1 MSDKVKN
8 KKAAT
13 PASEPLVTPANVSA
27 VTPAGVAAAAE
38 PSRFST
44 LTRDLFTGNALIPV
58 LAVLASFLVGG
69 ILIALS
75 SESVQSASSYFF
87 ARPGDTLLA
96 IWNSIFGAY
105 DALFRG
111 SVYNYQADTFGDA
124 MLSLTQTL
132 AYATPITIAG
142 LGLAV
147 AFRSGLFNIGGTGQ
161 IIAGAVGSTVV
172 ALYLPIWPGPLHFLV
187 AVLAGVVAGA
197 LFGGFVGFLK
207 ATTGANEVIVTIMF
221 NYVAV
226 FLLHYSLTT
235 WLKAPLANNPQ
246 SSPLP
251 QDVLYPSLA
260 GPQYPLH
267 AGFVAMLLAVAGVWW
282 LMNRS
287 SVGFHFKA
295 LGHNPSA
302 SRVAGINIGRTY
314 FLVMAVSGALAGL
327 AGTSQILGT
336 EKYLGTGVAATFGFD
351 AITVAL
357 LGRSNPLG
365 VLAAGILFGGLR
377 AGAVT
382 MQANQNVP
390 IDIVY
395 VVQSMIVLFIAAPPL
410 VRSIFFMP
418 KPKEAR
424 A

>member
-1 MSDKVKN
+1 MSDKAN
-8 KKAAT
+8 LTKAEA
-13 PASEPLVTPANVSA
+13 PV
-27 VTPAGVAAAAE
+27 G
-38 PSRFST
+38 RFSG
-44 LTRDLFTGNALIPV
+44 LAQDLVRGNALIPV

-69 ILIALS
+69 ILIAFS
-75 SESVQSASSYFF
+75 NEGVQTASAYFF
-87 ARPGDTLLA
+87 ARPGDTFAA
-96 IWNSIFGAY
+96 IGQAVFGAY

-111 SVYNYQADTFGDA
+111 SVYNYQADNFADGI
-124 MLSLTQTL
+124 LSLTQTL

-161 IIAGAVGSTVV
+161 IIVGAVGSTII
-172 ALYLPIWPGPLHFLV
+172 ALYVPIWPGPLHFLV
-187 AVLAGVVAGA
+187 AVLAGILGGA
-197 LFGGFVGFLK
+197 IFGGFVGFLK
-207 ATTGANEVIVTIMF
+207 ASTGANEVIVTIMF
-221 NYVAV
+221 NYVAG
-226 FLLHYSLTT
+226 FALHYSLTS
-235 WLKAPLANNPQ
+235 WLKAPLAVNPQ
-246 SSPLP
+246 SSPVP
-251 QDVLYPSLA
+251 NDALYPLLA
-260 GPQYPLH
+260 GPTYPLH
-267 AGFVAMLLAVAGVWW
+267 AGFIVMLLAVAAVWW

-287 SVGFHFKA
+287 SVGFHFRA

-302 SRVAGINIGRTY
+302 AKVAGININRTY

-336 EKYLGTGVAATFGFD
+336 EKYLGTGVAATYGFD

-357 LGRSNPLG
+357 LGRSNPIG

-418 KPKEAR
+418 KSKESR

>member
-1 MSDKVKN
+1 MSEKVKPSKSDKV
-8 KKAAT
+8 
-13 PASEPLVTPANVSA
+13 
-27 VTPAGVAAAAE
+27 AE
-38 PSRFST
+38 GRFAT

-75 SESVQSASSYFF
+75 SADVQAASGYFF
-87 ARPGDTLLA
+87 ARPGDTFVA
-96 IWNSIFGAY
+96 IWNAIYGAY

-111 SVYNYQADTFGDA
+111 SIFNYQAANFADGV
-124 MLSLTQTL
+124 LSLTQTL

-161 IIAGAVGSTVV
+161 IIAGAVGATIV
-172 ALYLPIWPGPLHFLV
+172 ALYVPIWPGPLHFFI
-187 AVLAGVVAGA
+187 AVLAGVAAGA

-221 NYVAV
+221 NYIAV
-226 FLLHYSLTT
+226 FMLHYSLTT
-235 WLKAPLANNPQ
+235 WLKAPLAVNPQ

-251 QDVLYPSLA
+251 GDVMYPLLA
-260 GPQYPLH
+260 GPAYPLH
-267 AGFVAMLLAVAGVWW
+267 AGFIAMLLAVVAVWW

-287 SVGFHFKA
+287 SVGFHFRA

-302 SRVAGINIGRTY
+302 ARVAGINIGRTY

-336 EKYLGTGVAATFGFD
+336 EKYLGTGVAATYGFD

-357 LGRSNPLG
+357 LGRSNPWG
-365 VLAAGILFGGLR
+365 VLAAGLLFGGLR

-418 KPKEAR
+418 KKKEAS

>member
-1 MSDKVKN
+1 MSEKT
-8 KKAAT
+8 KKA
-13 PASEPLVTPANVSA
+13 SA
-27 VTPAGVAAAAE
+27 KTVAGESAGAVEAAAQ
-38 PSRFST
+38 PSGRFAN
-44 LTRDLFTGNALIPV
+44 LAKDLFAGNALIPV

-69 ILIALS
+69 ILIAFS
-75 SESVQSASSYFF
+75 NDTVQSASSYFF
-87 ARPGDTLLA
+87 ARPGDTFLA
-96 IWNSIFGAY
+96 IWNAIFGAY

-111 SVYNYQADTFGDA
+111 SIYNYQADNSGDA
-124 MLSLTQTL
+124 IFSLTQTL
-132 AYATPITIAG
+132 SYATPITIAG

-172 ALYLPIWPGPLHFLV
+172 ALYVPVWPGPLHFFA
-187 AVLAGVVAGA
+187 AVLAGILAGA

-207 ATTGANEVIVTIMF
+207 ASTGANEVIVTIMF

-226 FLLHYSLTT
+226 FMLHYSLTS
-235 WLKAPLANNPQ
+235 WLKAPLAVNPQ

-251 QDVLYPSLA
+251 QDVMYPSLA
-260 GPQYPLH
+260 GSQYPLH
-267 AGFVAMLLAVAGVWW
+267 MGFIAMLCSVVGVWW
-282 LMNRS
+282 LMERS
-287 SVGFHFKA
+287 SIGFHFKA

-302 SRVAGINIGRTY
+302 AKVAGVNIGRTY

-336 EKYLGTGVAATFGFD
+336 EKYLGTGVAATYGFD

-357 LGRSNPLG
+357 LGRSNPYG
-365 VLAAGILFGGLR
+365 VLAAGLLFGGLR

-418 KPKEAR
+418 KQKEAR
-424 A
+424 

>member
-1 MSDKVKN
+1 MSEKLKST
-8 KKAAT
+8 K
-13 PASEPLVTPANVSA
+13 PAVSA
-27 VTPAGVAAAAE
+27 APADSAE
-38 PSRFST
+38 SSNNRFAGFA
-44 LTRDLFTGNALIPV
+44 RDLVTGNALIPV

-69 ILIALS
+69 ILIAFS
-75 SESVQSASSYFF
+75 DESVQTASAYFF
-87 ARPGDTLLA
+87 ARPGDTFQA
-96 IWNSIFGAY
+96 IGQAVFGAY

-111 SVYNYQADTFGDA
+111 SIYNYQAGTFSEGI
-124 MLSLTQTL
+124 LSLTQTL

-161 IIAGAVGSTVV
+161 IIAGAVGSTII
-172 ALYLPIWPGPLHFLV
+172 ALYVPIWPGPLHFLV
-187 AVLAGVVAGA
+187 AVLAGILGGA
-197 LFGGFVGFLK
+197 IFGGFVGFLK

-221 NYVAV
+221 NYVAA
-226 FLLHYSLTT
+226 FALHYSLTT
-235 WLKAPLANNPQ
+235 WLKAPLAVNPQ
-246 SSPLP
+246 SSPVP
-251 QDVLYPSLA
+251 NDALYPLLA
-260 GPQYPLH
+260 GDAYPLH
-267 AGFVAMLLAVAGVWW
+267 AGFIVMLLAVAAVWW

-302 SRVAGINIGRTY
+302 SKVAGININRTY
-314 FLVMAVSGALAGL
+314 FMVMAVSGALAGL

-336 EKYLGTGVAATFGFD
+336 EKYLGTGVAATYGFD

-357 LGRSNPLG
+357 LGRSNPIG
-365 VLAAGILFGGLR
+365 VLAAGLLFGGLR

-395 VVQSMIVLFIAAPPL
+395 VVQSMIVVFIAAPPL
-410 VRSIFFMP
+410 VRSMFFMP
-418 KPKEAR
+418 KQKEAR

>member
-1 MSDKVKN
+1 MSEINVKPEASGR
-8 KKAAT
+8 AAKL
-13 PASEPLVTPANVSA
+13 AKDLVS
-27 VTPAGVAAAAE
+27 
-38 PSRFST
+38 
-44 LTRDLFTGNALIPV
+44 GNALIPV
-58 LAVLASFLVGG
+58 LAVLASFVVGG

-75 SESVQSASSYFF
+75 NENVQAAAGYFF
-87 ARPGDTLLA
+87 ARPGDLFNA
-96 IWNSIFGAY
+96 VWQSVFGAY
-105 DALFRG
+105 EALFRG
-111 SVYNYQADTFGDA
+111 SIYNYQADNFGDGI
-124 MLSLTQTL
+124 LSLTQTL

-161 IIAGAVGSTVV
+161 IIFGAVASAVV

-187 AVLAGVVAGA
+187 AILAGVLGGA

-235 WLKAPLANNPQ
+235 WLKAPLALNPQ

-251 QDVLYPSLA
+251 QDTLYPLLA
-260 GPQYPLH
+260 GTKYPLH
-267 AGFVAMLLAVAGVWW
+267 AGFIVMLLAVAGVWW

-336 EKYLGTGVAATFGFD
+336 EKYLGTGVAATYGFD

-357 LGRSNPLG
+357 LGRSNPIG
-365 VLAAGILFGGLR
+365 VLAAGLLFGGLR

-418 KPKEAR
+418 KSKEAK

>member
-1 MSDKVKN
+1 MSDKVKSN
-8 KKAAT
+8 KTEA
-13 PASEPLVTPANVSA
+13 PSGRFAS
-27 VTPAGVAAAAE
+27 
-38 PSRFST
+38 

-75 SESVQSASSYFF
+75 NENVQATAGYFF
-87 ARPGDTLLA
+87 ARPGDMLSA
-96 IWNSIFGAY
+96 IWQAVFGAY

-111 SVYNYQADTFGDA
+111 SIYNYHAENFGDGI
-124 MLSLTQTL
+124 LSLTQTL
-132 AYATPITIAG
+132 AYSTPITIAG

-161 IIAGAVGSTVV
+161 IIVGAVGSTII
-172 ALYLPIWPGPLHFLV
+172 ALYVPIWPGPLHFLI
-187 AVLAGVVAGA
+187 AVLAGILGGA

-207 ATTGANEVIVTIMF
+207 ASTGANEVIVTIMF

-226 FLLHYSLTT
+226 YLLHYSLTS
-235 WLKAPLANNPQ
+235 WLKAPLASNPQ
-246 SSPLP
+246 SSPIP
-251 QDVLYPSLA
+251 QDALYPSLA
-260 GPQYPLH
+260 GPDYPLH
-267 AGFVAMLLAVAGVWW
+267 FGFIVMLLAVAAVWW

-287 SVGFHFKA
+287 SVGFHFRA

-302 SRVAGINIGRTY
+302 SKVAGVNIGRTY

-336 EKYLGTGVAATFGFD
+336 EKYLGTGVAATYGFD

-357 LGRSNPLG
+357 LGRSNPVG

-418 KPKEAR
+418 KSKEAR